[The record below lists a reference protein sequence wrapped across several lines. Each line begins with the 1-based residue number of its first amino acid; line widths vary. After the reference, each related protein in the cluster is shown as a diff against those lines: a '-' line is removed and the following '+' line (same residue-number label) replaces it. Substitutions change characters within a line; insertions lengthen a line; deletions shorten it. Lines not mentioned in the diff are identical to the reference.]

1 MDEIVRRLKS
11 LDGFNKASEL
21 ELKQWASFMRCVRHS
36 AREVLYRK
44 NDKINDIFILLCG
57 SVRVYDAVS
66 TSERKIF
73 NFLARGEYLGI
84 AMAGLPTPQHPA
96 TVQCIED
103 CTFISMPLSVY
114 NDLLKKM
121 PEIRGVVNRQIS
133 ERFLELQND
142 ICISHQLTPTR
153 VADLLI
159 RLLKKQ
165 DLLGSYRLQIP
176 LTRLD
181 IAERIGAQ
189 SETVIRILSQW
200 TKHGWIRTDD
210 RHIEILNPQI
220 LEDIRHGK
228 NIRRASS
235 AASNAAGHDL

>member
-1 MDEIVRRLKS
+1 MNEIVRRLKS

-21 ELKQWASFMRCVRHS
+21 ELKQWASFIKCIRHS

-44 NDKINDIFILLCG
+44 NDKITEIFIVLCG
-57 SVRVYDAVS
+57 SVRVYDSVS
-66 TSERKIF
+66 SSEKKIF
-73 NFLARGEYLGI
+73 NFLGRGEYLGI
-84 AMAGLPTPQHPA
+84 AMAGLPAPKHPA

-103 CTFISMPLSVY
+103 STFLSIPLSVY
-114 NDLLKKM
+114 NDLLKKI
-121 PEIRGVVNRQIS
+121 PEVRDLVNRQIS

-142 ICISHQLTPTR
+142 ICISRQLTPTR
-153 VADLLI
+153 VADLLT

-165 DLLGSYRLQIP
+165 ELLGSYRLQIP
-176 LTRLD
+176 LTRTD

-210 RHIEILNPQI
+210 RHLEILNPQI

-228 NIRRASS
+228 NIRRAST
-235 AASNAAGHDL
+235 AASDPAEHDL